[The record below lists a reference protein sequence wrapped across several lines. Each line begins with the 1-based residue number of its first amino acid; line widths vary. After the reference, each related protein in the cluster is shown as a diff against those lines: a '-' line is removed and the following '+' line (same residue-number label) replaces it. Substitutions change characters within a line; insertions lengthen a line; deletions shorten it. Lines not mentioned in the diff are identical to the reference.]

1 MSAFTLRFIL
11 AVSVV
16 IAAIAGPAHATQ
28 YTCRPEPGPPADKV
42 PAYNKIILDHVGKS
56 WGITHFLSNGQI
68 EDITDQFELE
78 DITDQYKVVDASR
91 PGDMARSDGIEAWKG
106 KARANPK
113 LSMTGMTMPFNGEL
127 TYTEIRNTSLPAIV
141 YDCVVTS
148 QPAVAVAAPAPA
160 PAVDSVPI
168 TADGAHANVDVI
180 IGEFD
185 YRHFLIDTGADV
197 MTVNPDVAT
206 SLIAGGY
213 AVEAGA
219 IPVKLADGSV
229 SNERRILI
237 DQIRIGR
244 HTITNVAAAVN
255 ANNDGMN
262 LLPFQVLNQMG
273 KFTIDTANGKLI
285 FGGSAPSLD
294 LAAIPARASDECN
307 YLHARLL
314 ERDAAAKQA
323 GAAFMQFAQSYGGT
337 EVIAR
342 NPRLWAQAQMLDQR
356 ANTAMAAQLATGQA
370 MLADHCVASG
380 DLPRFRKWVATMQSV
395 EAIQPGGLTP

>member
-1 MSAFTLRFIL
+1 VSAFTLRFIL

-16 IAAIAGPAHATQ
+16 IAAIADPAHATQ
-28 YTCRPEPGPPADKV
+28 YTCRPEPGSGASDKV

-56 WGITHFLSNGQI
+56 WRITHFLSNGQI
-68 EDITDQFELE
+68 EDITDQYRVL
-78 DITDQYKVVDASR
+78 DASL
-91 PGDMARSDGIEAWKG
+91 PGDMARSDGTEAWKG
-106 KARANPK
+106 RARANPN
-113 LSMTGMTMPFNGEL
+113 LSMAGMMMPFNGEL
-127 TYTEIRNTSLPAIV
+127 TYTEQRNTSLPAIV
-141 YDCVVTS
+141 YLCAVTS

-160 PAVDSVPI
+160 PVVDSVPI
-168 TADGAHANVDVI
+168 TTDGTHANVDI
-180 IGEFD
+180 MIGEFD
-185 YRHFLIDTGADV
+185 YHHFLIDTGADI
-197 MTVNPDVAT
+197 MSVNPDVAA

-213 AVEAGA
+213 AVEHGA
-219 IPVKLADGSV
+219 VSVKLADGSV

-273 KFTIDTANGKLI
+273 KFTIDTANEKLI
-285 FGGSAPSLD
+285 FGRSAPSLD
-294 LAAIPARASDECN
+294 VAAIPARASDECN

-323 GAAFMQFAQSYGGT
+323 GASFMQFVQSYGGT

-356 ANTAMAAQLATGQA
+356 ANTAIAAQLATSQA

-380 DLPRFRKWVATMQSV
+380 DLPRFRNWVATMQSV
-395 EAIQPGGLTP
+395 EAIQTGGLTP